1 MAVHRSDL
9 VASVLLVGVA
19 LVGFALWGDLPPEM
33 AIHFDVSGTPDN
45 YVPKPVALLLTPA
58 IGLSAVAFSRYAIGA
73 DPSADPLVG
82 AAAVYFVGGVVAYVH
97 ALVLAYNLGY
107 GFSIWVA
114 LVPVFV
120 ASAGLVVWAVSRER
134 F

>member
-1 MAVHRSDL
+1 M
-9 VASVLLVGVA
+9 GVA
-19 LVGFALWGDLPPEM
+19 LAGFALWGDLPPEM
-33 AIHFDVSGTPDN
+33 AIHFDASGTPDN

-58 IGLSAVAFSRYAIGA
+58 IGLGSVAVVRYAVRT

-82 AAAVYFVGGVVAYVH
+82 TGAVYFVGGVVAYVH

-107 GFSIWVA
+107 AFSMWAA

-120 ASAGLVVWAVSRER
+120 ASAALVVWAVSRER